1 MTHLANDRG
10 ILQSEV
16 GQQTVRRTVCPTNGD
31 KGYAALY
38 ELETNGVPRLRDAA
52 RWAHLRCDLYN
63 FWTSTKTE
71 IARAAREGIGKI
83 SDIERDINGQPAEVR
98 HAVRQTHSL
107 PKVVVKTSPRHFGVY
122 YYRLYGET

>member
-1 MTHLANDRG
+1 MTHLANARG
-10 ILQSEV
+10 ILQGEV
-16 GQQTVRRTVCPTNGD
+16 GQQTVRGTVCSTNGY

-38 ELETNGVPRLRDAA
+38 ELEANGLPRLREAA
-52 RWAHLRCDLYN
+52 HWAHLRRDLHN
-63 FWTSTKTE
+63 FWTSTKCE

-122 YYRLYGET
+122 YYRLYGGT